1 MKDDKFSH
9 KKYLHYSYSWVLL
22 IILLFLP
29 IVSCCQKIIVDDDN
43 ELINL
48 LSYEIIDIFPH
59 DPAAFTQGLV
69 WEDGF
74 LYEGTG
80 LYGSSSLRKVEL
92 KTGKVLQCHNL
103 NDDYFGEGITI
114 FNGRIYQ
121 LTWQEK
127 TGFIYD
133 KETFKLLDTFT
144 YLSEGWGITHDGDN
158 LIISDGSSTLRFL
171 DPIKMEEVKQL
182 RVHYKGNT
190 ISNLNE
196 LEYIKGKIYA
206 NIWQT
211 TLIAIVDPDTGEV
224 VSWINLGEIL
234 ISVEEDSCQKIDV
247 LNGIAYYEGK
257 DSLFVTGKLWP
268 KIFEIKIHN

>member
-1 MKDDKFSH
+1 MKDGKFCR
-9 KKYLHYSYSWVLL
+9 KKHFCCSYLW
-22 IILLFLP
+22 ILLVLFFFLP
-29 IVSCCQKIIVDDDN
+29 IVSYCQKTIAADSN

-48 LSYEIIDIFPH
+48 LSYEVIDIFPH

-92 KTGKVLQCHNL
+92 KSGKVLQCHNL

-127 TGFIYD
+127 TGFVYD
-133 KETFKLLDTFT
+133 KETFELLDTFT
-144 YLSEGWGITHDGDN
+144 YLYEGWGITHDGYN
-158 LIISDGSSTLRFL
+158 LIISDGSPTIRFL
-171 DPIKMEEVKQL
+171 DPIKMEEVRQL
-182 RVHYKGNT
+182 RVHYKGT
-190 ISNLNE
+190 PISNLNE

-211 TLIAIVDPDTGEV
+211 ALIAVVDPDTGEV
-224 VSWINLGEIL
+224 VSWINLGEVF
-234 ISVEEDSCQKIDV
+234 ISVKKDSSQKIDV
-247 LNGIAYYEGK
+247 LNGIAYNEEK

>member
-1 MKDDKFSH
+1 MFF
-9 KKYLHYSYSWVLL
+9 
-22 IILLFLP
+22 FLP
-29 IVSCCQKIIVDDDN
+29 IVSCCQKTIAADN
-43 ELINL
+43 SELINL

-103 NDDYFGEGITI
+103 NYDYFGEGITI

-127 TGFIYD
+127 TGFVYD

-144 YLSEGWGITHDGDN
+144 YLYEGWGITHDGDN
-158 LIISDGSSTLRFL
+158 LIISDGSSTIRFL
-171 DPIKMEEVKQL
+171 DPITMEEVRQL
-182 RVHYKGNT
+182 RVHYKGNL

-211 TLIAIVDPDTGEV
+211 TLIAVVDPDTGEV
-224 VSWINLGEIL
+224 VSWINLGEVFV
-234 ISVEEDSCQKIDV
+234 SVKKDSSQKIDV
-247 LNGIAYYEGK
+247 LNGIAYNERK
-257 DSLFVTGKLWP
+257 DSLFITGKLWP